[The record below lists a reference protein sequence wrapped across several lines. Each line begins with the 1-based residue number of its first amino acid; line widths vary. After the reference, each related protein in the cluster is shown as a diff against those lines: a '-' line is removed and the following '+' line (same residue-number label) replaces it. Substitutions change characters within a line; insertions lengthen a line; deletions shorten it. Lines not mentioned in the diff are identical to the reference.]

1 MDQEPSRIS
10 HHSTRKSK
18 TVDIPASHDSD
29 VHDIREV
36 ETHPSLESQSQ
47 TQRVHHRLRHQ
58 LSLPNDDIFEDSPQ
72 LPEIVYL
79 EDSRDT
85 KKPKKKSLQRDQLKE
100 EPLRIRV
107 EDFHPHCAKETM
119 QKVSKKYMMDDD
131 NTRSNKCFVESSDL
145 EHKEKGID
153 GLMYIKLF
161 CGHGLKSSKRT
172 IMRDL
177 YCVISCD
184 GINKARTATKTGAL
198 NFDWDED
205 FEVELDNAHL
215 VGFSIYNWD
224 PVARQKLCFVARLV
238 ISEFLSIHGNHRR
251 LAMKLNPTGTLYVEL
266 FYKDLSQRFSRVPI
280 PAEDAIFGVYLDEV
294 VSRERKGQIT
304 TLTGEVIA
312 SEVAPS
318 GTRVPRIVRACVR
331 QVELRGLDCVGI
343 YRLCGSYDRLQK
355 LKRDLERGI
364 LNEELLSVD
373 NIPDINVVASK
384 SNKFYS
390 FDNLFKFTFR
400 ICIICFLK

>member
-1 MDQEPSRIS
+1 M
-10 HHSTRKSK
+10 KSK
-18 TVDIPASHDSD
+18 TVDVPMSHDSD
-29 VHDIREV
+29 AHDIREV
-36 ETHPSLESQSQ
+36 ETHPSELLESQ
-47 TQRVHHRLRHQ
+47 THRVHHHLRHQ
-58 LSLPNDDIFEDSPQ
+58 LSLPNDEMFGDSPQ
-72 LPEIVYL
+72 ISEIVYL
-79 EDSRDT
+79 EDSRGI

-107 EDFHPHCAKETM
+107 EDFHPHSAREV
-119 QKVSKKYMMDDD
+119 QKFSKRYVKDDD
-131 NTRSNKCFVESSDL
+131 NKCFMESSDL
-145 EHKEKGID
+145 EQKEEGIE

-177 YCVISCD
+177 YCVISSD

-205 FEVELDNAHL
+205 FEVELDDAHL

-224 PVARQKLCFVARLV
+224 PVARQKLCFIARLV

-251 LAMKLNPTGTLYVEL
+251 LAMKLHPTGTLYVEL
-266 FYKDLSQRFSRVPI
+266 LYKDLSQRFSRVLI
-280 PAEDAIFGVYLDEV
+280 TAEDAIFGVYLDEI

-312 SEVAPS
+312 SEVAPI

-355 LKRDLERGI
+355 LKRDLERGS

-373 NIPDINVVASK
+373 NIPDINVVAS
-384 SNKFYS
+384 
-390 FDNLFKFTFR
+390 
-400 ICIICFLK
+400 